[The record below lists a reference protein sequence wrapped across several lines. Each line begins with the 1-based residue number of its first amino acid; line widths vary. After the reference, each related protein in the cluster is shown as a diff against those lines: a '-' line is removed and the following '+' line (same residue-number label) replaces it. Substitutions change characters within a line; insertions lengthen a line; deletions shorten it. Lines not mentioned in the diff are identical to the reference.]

1 VDGLR
6 RAVGDK
12 SLGRVP
18 PHLTLVPPV
27 NVRGE
32 RLEDALAVLRAA
44 AAETPAVLRLTLGG
58 VATFLPAN
66 PVLYLSVSGDRASL
80 DRLRD
85 RVFAEPL
92 ARPLTWPFVP
102 HVTLADDADPVVLSA
117 APAVLAGYSRVSVPI
132 DRVYLLEEVRVEGHR
147 VWRPVAD
154 VAFGPPAVVGRG
166 GPLALELVRGSLIDP
181 VAAAALDAHGA
192 SVAVDGIEVAGSAP
206 RVVVTGLRE
215 GHVVGVATAWLG
227 PDGGRVC
234 LWVVPAHRRQGIGGH
249 LLAAV
254 EAAVADAGWGCSRLS
269 GVGPAAFYAA
279 RSRFSVGEPPSL
291 T

>member
-1 VDGLR
+1 
-6 RAVGDK
+6 
-12 SLGRVP
+12 LG
-18 PHLTLVPPV
+18 
-27 NVRGE
+27 
-32 RLEDALAVLRAA
+32 
-44 AAETPAVLRLTLGG
+44 
-58 VATFLPAN
+58 
-66 PVLYLSVSGDRASL
+66 
-80 DRLRD
+80 
-85 RVFAEPL
+85 
-92 ARPLTWPFVP
+92 
-102 HVTLADDADPVVLSA
+102 
-117 APAVLAGYSRVSVPI
+117 
-132 DRVYLLEEVRVEGHR
+132 
-147 VWRPVAD
+147 
-154 VAFGPPAVVGRG
+154 
-166 GPLALELVRGSLIDP
+166 LELVRGSLIDP